1 MVTVKVFEIEIGTGT
16 QITFI
21 LRTFV
26 ELPNIFE
33 AIHEYEPLSSIP
45 ADLISY
51 VKSVDVPL
59 N

>member
-1 MVTVKVFEIEIGTGT
+1 MVTEKVFGIEIGTGT
-16 QITFI
+16 QITFT

-33 AIHEYEPLSSIP
+33 AIHEYGPLSSIL

-51 VKSVDVPL
+51 VKSVVVPL
-59 N
+59 H